1 MNQVKEHL
9 FALVKLFELIANM
22 SRLDDEDR
30 YWKLFRI
37 KDKINWI
44 RKELGYEPVKFVKGT
59 NIMLIDDLMDEKK
72 GHTRKRRKPNMP
84 LDRNSIQLSEFWFT
98 PKARRCKDIL

>member
-9 FALVKLFELIANM
+9 FALVRLFELIANM
-22 SRLDDEDR
+22 PRLDDEDR

-44 RKELGYEPVKFVKGT
+44 RTELGYEPVKFVRGT
-59 NIMLIDDLMDEKK
+59 NIILIDDLMDEEKE
-72 GHTRKRRKPNMP
+72 RKQEK
-84 LDRNSIQLSEFWFT
+84 EKT
-98 PKARRCKDIL
+98 

>member
-1 MNQVKEHL
+1 MNQIKEHL

-37 KDKINWI
+37 QDKINWI
-44 RKELGYEPVKFVKGT
+44 RKELGYESVKFVKGT

-72 GHTRKRRKPNMP
+72 ERKQEK
-84 LDRNSIQLSEFWFT
+84 EKT
-98 PKARRCKDIL
+98 

>member
-1 MNQVKEHL
+1 MNQVKKHL
-9 FALVKLFELIANM
+9 IALVKLFELIANM

-72 GHTRKRRKPNMP
+72 ERKQEK
-84 LDRNSIQLSEFWFT
+84 EKT
-98 PKARRCKDIL
+98 

>member
-9 FALVKLFELIANM
+9 FALIRLFELIANM

-44 RKELGYEPVKFVKGT
+44 RRELGYEPVKFVKGT
-59 NIMLIDDLMDEKK
+59 NTMLIDDLMDEKK
-72 GHTRKRRKPNMP
+72 
-84 LDRNSIQLSEFWFT
+84 
-98 PKARRCKDIL
+98 ACKQEKEKTCLHS

>member
-1 MNQVKEHL
+1 MIHAHL
-9 FALVKLFELIANM
+9 IALVKLFELVANM
-22 SRLDDEDR
+22 SRRDDEDR

-72 GHTRKRRKPNMP
+72 ERKQEK
-84 LDRNSIQLSEFWFT
+84 EKT
-98 PKARRCKDIL
+98 

>member
-9 FALVKLFELIANM
+9 FALVKLFELITNM

-72 GHTRKRRKPNMP
+72 ERKQEK
-84 LDRNSIQLSEFWFT
+84 EKT
-98 PKARRCKDIL
+98 

>member
-1 MNQVKEHL
+1 MNQIKEHL

-59 NIMLIDDLMDEKK
+59 NIILIDDLMDEKK
-72 GHTRKRRKPNMP
+72 ERKQEK
-84 LDRNSIQLSEFWFT
+84 EKT
-98 PKARRCKDIL
+98 

>member
-72 GHTRKRRKPNMP
+72 ERKQEK
-84 LDRNSIQLSEFWFT
+84 EKT
-98 PKARRCKDIL
+98 

>member
-9 FALVKLFELIANM
+9 FALVRLFELIANM
-22 SRLDDEDR
+22 SKLDDEDR

-72 GHTRKRRKPNMP
+72 ERKQEK
-84 LDRNSIQLSEFWFT
+84 EKT
-98 PKARRCKDIL
+98 

>member
-1 MNQVKEHL
+1 MNQVREHL
-9 FALVKLFELIANM
+9 FALVRLFGLIANM

-72 GHTRKRRKPNMP
+72 ERK
-84 LDRNSIQLSEFWFT
+84 
-98 PKARRCKDIL
+98 

>member
-9 FALVKLFELIANM
+9 FALVRLFELIANM
-22 SRLDDEDR
+22 PRLNDEDR

-44 RKELGYEPVKFVKGT
+44 RTELGYEPVKFVRGT
-59 NIMLIDDLMDEKK
+59 NIILIDDLMDEEKE
-72 GHTRKRRKPNMP
+72 RKQEK
-84 LDRNSIQLSEFWFT
+84 EKT
-98 PKARRCKDIL
+98 

>member
-9 FALVKLFELIANM
+9 FALVRLFELIANM

-44 RKELGYEPVKFVKGT
+44 RRELGYEPVKFVKGT

-72 GHTRKRRKPNMP
+72 ERKQEK
-84 LDRNSIQLSEFWFT
+84 EKT
-98 PKARRCKDIL
+98 

>member
-9 FALVKLFELIANM
+9 FALVKLFELIVSM

-72 GHTRKRRKPNMP
+72 ERKQEK
-84 LDRNSIQLSEFWFT
+84 EKT
-98 PKARRCKDIL
+98 

>member
-9 FALVKLFELIANM
+9 IALVKLFELIANM

-72 GHTRKRRKPNMP
+72 ERKQEK
-84 LDRNSIQLSEFWFT
+84 EKT
-98 PKARRCKDIL
+98 

>member
-9 FALVKLFELIANM
+9 FTLVKLFELIANM

-44 RKELGYEPVKFVKGT
+44 RRELGYEPVKFVKGT
-59 NIMLIDDLMDEKK
+59 NTMLIDDLMDEKK
-72 GHTRKRRKPNMP
+72 ERKQEK
-84 LDRNSIQLSEFWFT
+84 EKT
-98 PKARRCKDIL
+98 

>member
-9 FALVKLFELIANM
+9 SALVKLFELIANM
-22 SRLDDEDR
+22 SRLYDEDR

-72 GHTRKRRKPNMP
+72 ERKQEK
-84 LDRNSIQLSEFWFT
+84 EKT
-98 PKARRCKDIL
+98 

>member
-1 MNQVKEHL
+1 MNQIKEHL

-59 NIMLIDDLMDEKK
+59 NIMLIDDLMGEKK
-72 GHTRKRRKPNMP
+72 ERKQEK
-84 LDRNSIQLSEFWFT
+84 EKT
-98 PKARRCKDIL
+98 

>member
-72 GHTRKRRKPNMP
+72 ERKQEKEK
-84 LDRNSIQLSEFWFT
+84 I
-98 PKARRCKDIL
+98 

>member
-1 MNQVKEHL
+1 MNQVKENL
-9 FALVKLFELIANM
+9 FALVRLFELIANM

-44 RKELGYEPVKFVKGT
+44 RKELGYEPVKFVRGT

-72 GHTRKRRKPNMP
+72 ERKQEK
-84 LDRNSIQLSEFWFT
+84 EKT
-98 PKARRCKDIL
+98 

>member
-9 FALVKLFELIANM
+9 FTLVKLFELIANM

-72 GHTRKRRKPNMP
+72 ERKQEK
-84 LDRNSIQLSEFWFT
+84 EKT
-98 PKARRCKDIL
+98 

>member
-1 MNQVKEHL
+1 MNQVKKHL

-37 KDKINWI
+37 KDKINWV
-44 RKELGYEPVKFVKGT
+44 RRELGYEPVKFVRGT

-72 GHTRKRRKPNMP
+72 ERKQEK
-84 LDRNSIQLSEFWFT
+84 EKT
-98 PKARRCKDIL
+98 

>member
-9 FALVKLFELIANM
+9 SALVKLFELIANM
-22 SRLDDEDR
+22 ARLDDEDR

-72 GHTRKRRKPNMP
+72 ERKQEK
-84 LDRNSIQLSEFWFT
+84 EKT
-98 PKARRCKDIL
+98 

>member
-1 MNQVKEHL
+1 MNQIKEHL
-9 FALVKLFELIANM
+9 FALVKLFELITNM
-22 SRLDDEDR
+22 TRLDDDDR

-72 GHTRKRRKPNMP
+72 ERKQEK
-84 LDRNSIQLSEFWFT
+84 EKT
-98 PKARRCKDIL
+98 

>member
-72 GHTRKRRKPNMP
+72 ERKQEK
-84 LDRNSIQLSEFWFT
+84 EKEKT
-98 PKARRCKDIL
+98 

>member
-9 FALVKLFELIANM
+9 FALVRLFELIANM

-72 GHTRKRRKPNMP
+72 ERKQEK
-84 LDRNSIQLSEFWFT
+84 EKT
-98 PKARRCKDIL
+98 

>member
-1 MNQVKEHL
+1 MIHTYL
-9 FALVKLFELIANM
+9 IALVRLFELIANM

-44 RKELGYEPVKFVKGT
+44 RRELGYEPVKLVKGT

-72 GHTRKRRKPNMP
+72 ERKQEK
-84 LDRNSIQLSEFWFT
+84 EKT
-98 PKARRCKDIL
+98 

>member
-9 FALVKLFELIANM
+9 SALVKLFELIANM
-22 SRLDDEDR
+22 TRLDDEDR

-44 RKELGYEPVKFVKGT
+44 RRELGYEPVKFVKGT

-72 GHTRKRRKPNMP
+72 ERKQEK
-84 LDRNSIQLSEFWFT
+84 EKT
-98 PKARRCKDIL
+98 

>member
-1 MNQVKEHL
+1 MNQVKKHL

-72 GHTRKRRKPNMP
+72 ERKQEK
-84 LDRNSIQLSEFWFT
+84 EKT
-98 PKARRCKDIL
+98 

>member
-9 FALVKLFELIANM
+9 FALVRLFELIANM

-44 RKELGYEPVKFVKGT
+44 RKELGYEPVKFVRGT
-59 NIMLIDDLMDEKK
+59 SIMLIDDLMDEKK
-72 GHTRKRRKPNMP
+72 ERK
-84 LDRNSIQLSEFWFT
+84 
-98 PKARRCKDIL
+98 

>member
-1 MNQVKEHL
+1 MNQIKEHL
-9 FALVKLFELIANM
+9 FTLVKLFELIANM

-72 GHTRKRRKPNMP
+72 ERKQEK
-84 LDRNSIQLSEFWFT
+84 EKT
-98 PKARRCKDIL
+98 

>member
-1 MNQVKEHL
+1 MNHVKEHL
-9 FALVKLFELIANM
+9 FALVRLFELIANM

-72 GHTRKRRKPNMP
+72 ERKQEK
-84 LDRNSIQLSEFWFT
+84 EKT
-98 PKARRCKDIL
+98 

>member
-44 RKELGYEPVKFVKGT
+44 RKELGYEPVKFVKGINT
-59 NIMLIDDLMDEKK
+59 MLIDDLMDEKK
-72 GHTRKRRKPNMP
+72 ERKQEK
-84 LDRNSIQLSEFWFT
+84 EKT
-98 PKARRCKDIL
+98 

>member
-1 MNQVKEHL
+1 MNQVKKHL
-9 FALVKLFELIANM
+9 IALVKLFELIANM

-44 RKELGYEPVKFVKGT
+44 RTELEYEPVKFVKGT

-72 GHTRKRRKPNMP
+72 ERKQEK
-84 LDRNSIQLSEFWFT
+84 EKT
-98 PKARRCKDIL
+98 

>member
-1 MNQVKEHL
+1 MNQVKKHL
-9 FALVKLFELIANM
+9 SALVKLFELIANM

-37 KDKINWI
+37 KDKINWV
-44 RKELGYEPVKFVKGT
+44 RRELGYEPVKFVRGT

-72 GHTRKRRKPNMP
+72 ERKQEK
-84 LDRNSIQLSEFWFT
+84 EKT
-98 PKARRCKDIL
+98 

>member
-9 FALVKLFELIANM
+9 FALVRLFELIANM
-22 SRLDDEDR
+22 PRLDDEDK

-44 RKELGYEPVKFVKGT
+44 RTELGYEPVKFVRGT
-59 NIMLIDDLMDEKK
+59 NIILIDDLMDEEKE
-72 GHTRKRRKPNMP
+72 RKQEK
-84 LDRNSIQLSEFWFT
+84 EKT
-98 PKARRCKDIL
+98 

>member
-59 NIMLIDDLMDEKK
+59 NIMLIDDLMDEQKE
-72 GHTRKRRKPNMP
+72 RKQEK
-84 LDRNSIQLSEFWFT
+84 EKT
-98 PKARRCKDIL
+98 

>member
-1 MNQVKEHL
+1 MNQVKKHL
-9 FALVKLFELIANM
+9 FALDKLFELIANM

-72 GHTRKRRKPNMP
+72 ERKQEK
-84 LDRNSIQLSEFWFT
+84 EKT
-98 PKARRCKDIL
+98 